1 MSVPV
6 SQLFLFR
13 VSVSLVKYSFC
24 SFIFIPELIKLPFW
38 VFLYL
43 IEFMGCAT
51 AGGGV
56 AVRLWS
62 PRRLEGQDPRP
73 HCWSVTCSHGCWCGL
88 EPVVTCAAS
97 PAATVFSEAVGTA
110 AVVRGPGLQALIPL
124 FPRSI
129 SSKCSNSPAFRC
141 TDVWSPLA
149 NCCVGQWHLC
159 WVVGF
164 IGCRL
169 KGRDQGSFSLC
180 HVSDITVNV
189 PYFLIH
195 SPIDGHLDYFQFWPV
210 MSNVAMNIYVQV
222 FCVDT
227 TFIYLWLVPRNRV
240 ADTYGK
246 VSV

>member
-1 MSVPV
+1 MSIPI

-13 VSVSLVKYSFC
+13 VLVSLVKYSFC
-24 SFIFIPELIKLPFW
+24 SFIFIPGLIKLPFW

-62 PRRLEGQDPRP
+62 PQWLEGQDPRP

-88 EPVVTCAAS
+88 EPGVMCAAS

-129 SSKCSNSPAFRC
+129 SSKCSNPPAFRC

-149 NCCVGQWHLC
+149 NCCGGQWHLC
-159 WVVGF
+159 WVVDVLLVVDWRGETKVVFHSVMFLTSLWMYHIFLSIHPLMDIWIISSFGLLWVMWLWTFVYKFFVWTQLSF
-164 IGCRL
+164 IFG
-169 KGRDQGSFSLC
+169 
-180 HVSDITVNV
+180 
-189 PYFLIH
+189 
-195 SPIDGHLDYFQFWPV
+195 
-210 MSNVAMNIYVQV
+210 
-222 FCVDT
+222 
-227 TFIYLWLVPRNRV
+227 
-240 ADTYGK
+240 
-246 VSV
+246 